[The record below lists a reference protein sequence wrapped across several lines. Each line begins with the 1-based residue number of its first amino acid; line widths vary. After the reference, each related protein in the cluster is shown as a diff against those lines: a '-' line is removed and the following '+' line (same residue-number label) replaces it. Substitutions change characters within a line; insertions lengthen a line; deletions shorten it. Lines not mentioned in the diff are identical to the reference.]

1 VPQDDLPAA
10 IRTALRE
17 EGNRALRA
25 AVVETRHTALRGFGI
40 KNLPMRGRGGLPS
53 VLAFGLLNINPTA
66 SAQNLSTTRQ
76 KKETHPHIATDTTLL
91 AHRT

>member
-1 VPQDDLPAA
+1 M
-10 IRTALRE
+10 ALHVE
-17 EGNRALRA
+17 EGRRYRALRA
-25 AVVETRHTALRGFGI
+25 AVVETRHTALRRFGI